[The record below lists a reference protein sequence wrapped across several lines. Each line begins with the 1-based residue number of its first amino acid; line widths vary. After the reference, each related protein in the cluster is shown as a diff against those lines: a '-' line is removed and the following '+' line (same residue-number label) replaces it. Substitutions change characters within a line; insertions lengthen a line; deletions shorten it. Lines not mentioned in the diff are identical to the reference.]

1 MMGICTWLLGVLL
14 MYHMVCRGSLQDDE
28 VSTPSHH
35 SILPDKEVIGKDHHK
50 KSPEELPS
58 STGGT
63 DEGGV
68 YYTEVYT
75 SGTSTLA
82 GSQDYLSVVSDRLF
96 LVCIP
101 ILTLVG
107 IVGNLLTIATTQRKR
122 LRLSPIYVYMTAL
135 ACADTLVLVLDFL
148 NNWVVIVSGVHLVSS
163 SLEFCQTYNFLF
175 TSLYTYAAWLVT
187 CIACERC
194 IVVWWPLK
202 AKRLSTL
209 RKSRVIVCV
218 SLVLCGVIHSYN
230 FLIWDMRAGHCDM
243 SLEHAYFFLNVYPWL
258 SAVAYSYLPVTMIV
272 VCNILILVG
281 LKKAAKRRKMLST
294 QENRD
299 TRSLTITMVAIC
311 VTFVVNTIPLTIFF
325 AVLVGAG
332 QYVQRTPAM
341 SLGRNIILILGLTNH
356 SINFFLYVMTSS
368 KFREELRGLCGLKE
382 SGRSDDYQLRDGTE
396 ERGSPQSVATVGT
409 SLSKSEL

>member
-1 MMGICTWLLGVLL
+1 MGVCTWLFGVLL
-14 MYHMVCRGSLQDDE
+14 MYHIGCRGSLQEDE
-28 VSTPSHH
+28 VSTPCNH
-35 SILPDKEVIGKDHHK
+35 SVLPDKEVTGEDHHK
-50 KSPEELPS
+50 KSPEELLS

-63 DEGGV
+63 VEADV
-68 YYTEVYT
+68 FYTEVYT
-75 SGTSTLA
+75 SGTSALA
-82 GSQDYLSVVSDRLF
+82 AGQDYLYVVSDRLF

-101 ILTLVG
+101 ILTLLG
-107 IVGNLLTIATTQRKR
+107 IVGNLLTIVATQRKR
-122 LRLSPIYVYMTAL
+122 MRSSPISVYMTAL

-148 NNWVVIVSGVHLVSS
+148 NNWVVIVSGVRLLSS
-163 SLEFCQTYNFLF
+163 SLGFCQTYNFLF
-175 TSLYTYAAWLVT
+175 TTLYTYAAWLVT

-230 FLIWDMRAGHCDM
+230 FLIWDMRAGRCDM
-243 SLEHAYFFLNVYPWL
+243 SLEYAYFFQNVYPWL
-258 SAVAYSYLPVTMIV
+258 SAVAYSYLPVTIIV

-281 LKKAAKRRKMLST
+281 LKKAAERRKMLSK

-311 VTFVVNTIPLTIFF
+311 VTFVVTTVPLTIFF

-332 QYVQRTPAM
+332 QYLQRTPAM

-382 SGRSDDYQLRDGTE
+382 SGRSDDYQVRDGTGE
-396 ERGSPQSVATVGT
+396 GGSAQSVATVGT